1 MSTVFEFGLAIK
13 GVSLSTDSEG
23 FIKVLSFTNDV
34 MQS

>member
-1 MSTVFEFGLAIK
+1 MVFGFGFTDN
-13 GVSLSTDSEG
+13 GVSPSTDSEG

>member
-13 GVSLSTDSEG
+13 GVSLSDSEG